1 MMNQADSASIKQV
14 DLPFSNGLMS
24 ARTWKTND
32 RHVAAVPEL
41 GLHCYGETE
50 QAVCFKLF
58 TVLLK
63 YYKQL
68 KANESSIS
76 DKGREHLQLLCAWVE
91 GIERRMMTPRIEREN
106 VIPLGRRR

>member
-1 MMNQADSASIKQV
+1 MINEAESASIKQV

-24 ARTWKTND
+24 ARTWKSNQ
-32 RHVAAVPEL
+32 RHVASVPEL

-68 KANESSIS
+68 KANESTIT
-76 DKGREHLQLLCAWVE
+76 DKGREHLCLLCKWVE

-106 VIPLGRRR
+106 VIPLGRGR